1 MKTVM
6 VLKKLTKNNKGFTLI
21 EVIAVLVLSG
31 VLAGIVGTGLVQ
43 ISKSFIFTK
52 QNMGTTQKAQLAM
65 LRILK
70 EFTNISSITAGAS
83 NTSIT
88 FVSQHATA
96 ITYTLSWAGA
106 GNPLLLTTG
115 GNDYTLTDNVNNFN
129 LLYYNTYASA
139 SEDTWTNGSSSIIQV
154 TLDLTGAEG
163 IVSGFTT
170 RVEPRN
176 IPAA

>member
-43 ISKSFIFTK
+43 ISKSFIFAK
-52 QNMGTTQKAQLAM
+52 QNMGTTQKGQLAM

-70 EFTNISSITAGAS
+70 EFTNISSITAGAT

-96 ITYTLSWAGA
+96 ITYTLSLSGTTLLLRRGA
-106 GNPLLLTTG
+106 GTPNI
-115 GNDYTLTDNVNNFN
+115 LTDNVNSFN
-129 LLYYNTYASA
+129 LLYYNTFDAASA
-139 SEDTWTNGSSSIIQV
+139 NTWINGSSSIIQV
-154 TLDLTGAEG
+154 TLNLNGAEG